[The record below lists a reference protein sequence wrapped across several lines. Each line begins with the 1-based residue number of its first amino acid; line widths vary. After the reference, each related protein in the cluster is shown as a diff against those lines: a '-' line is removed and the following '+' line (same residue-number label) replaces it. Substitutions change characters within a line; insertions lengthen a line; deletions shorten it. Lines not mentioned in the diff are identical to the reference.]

1 MSSTESEIFSVA
13 QTRDVVVSMNP
24 LMTINGEQ
32 VPAAGSFGV
41 VNPAT
46 GREFA
51 TAPDSSR
58 DQMDAAV
65 AAARAASRAWAR
77 DEGRRVDALKAV
89 ADAIE
94 AHAEELALILTRE
107 QGKPLAAAAFEV
119 SETARWIRAAADLGL
134 PRETILDDG
143 RVHTEL
149 RRRPHGVVAAITPWN
164 FPLLLL
170 GWKLGPALR
179 AGNTVVLKP
188 SPYTPLATL
197 RVGEIVQDVLPAGV
211 VNVVSGGDQLGAWL
225 TTHPDI
231 RKISFTGSVATGK
244 LVAAAAAPDLKRFTL
259 ELGGNDAAIILDD
272 ADPAAI
278 AKGVFWGGFINC
290 GQICAG
296 IKRVFVPERLFG
308 DVVEAIAGRARSVRM
323 GPGEEQGMQLGPI
336 QNRPQFERVKGLV
349 AEALQGGAKAVT
361 GGKPMDR
368 DGYFFEPTI
377 LTGVSEGL
385 RVVDEEQFGPAM
397 PVMTYRTLDEAI
409 ERANASM
416 FGLSGSVWS
425 SDIERAAK
433 VAEEL
438 DCGTAFVNDHLA
450 LSPQVPFG
458 GSKWSG
464 VGVENGPWGLEEF
477 TQLQAVQRP
486 AR

>member
-1 MSSTESEIFSVA
+1 MQHRRT
-13 QTRDVVVSMNP
+13 QMVVSMGP
-24 LMTINGEQ
+24 QMTINGER
-32 VPAAGSFGV
+32 VSAPSTFGV

-51 TAPDSSR
+51 TAPNSSPELL
-58 DQMDAAV
+58 DAAV
-65 AAARAASRAWAR
+65 AAAKGAGRAWER
-77 DEGRRVDALKAV
+77 DEGARVGSLLAA
-89 ADAIE
+89 ADAID
-94 AHAEELALILTRE
+94 AHVDDLALLLTRE

-119 SETARWIRAAADLGL
+119 AETARWIRAAARLDM
-134 PRETILDDG
+134 PRETIPDNA
-143 RVHTEL
+143 RVRTEL
-149 RRRPHGVVAAITPWN
+149 RRRPLGVVAAITPWN

-197 RVGEIVQDVLPAGV
+197 RVGEIIQGALPAGV
-211 VNVVSGGDQLGAWL
+211 VNIVSGGDDLGARL
-225 TTHPDI
+225 TTRPDV

-272 ADPAAI
+272 ADPRVI
-278 AKGVFWGGFINC
+278 AKGIFWGGFINC

-296 IKRVFVPERLFG
+296 IKRVFVPERLHD
-308 DVVEAIAGRARSVRM
+308 DVVEAIAQRARSVRM
-323 GPGEEQGMQLGPI
+323 GPGEEPGMQLGPI
-336 QNRPQFERVKGLV
+336 QNLPQFERVKDLV
-349 AEALQGGAKAVT
+349 AEALSRGAKAVA
-361 GGKPMDR
+361 GGGQLDR
-368 DGYFFEPTI
+368 DGYFFAPTVLI
-377 LTGVSEGL
+377 DVSEGL
-385 RVVDEEQFGPAM
+385 RVVDEEQFGPVM
-397 PVMTYRTLDEAI
+397 PVMRYRTVDEAI
-409 ERANASM
+409 ERANATM

-425 SDIERAAK
+425 SDLDRAAK

-450 LSPQVPFG
+450 LSPDVPFG

-464 VGVENGPWGLEEF
+464 IGVENGSWGLEEF
-477 TQLQAVQRP
+477 TQLQAIQRP
-486 AR
+486 AS